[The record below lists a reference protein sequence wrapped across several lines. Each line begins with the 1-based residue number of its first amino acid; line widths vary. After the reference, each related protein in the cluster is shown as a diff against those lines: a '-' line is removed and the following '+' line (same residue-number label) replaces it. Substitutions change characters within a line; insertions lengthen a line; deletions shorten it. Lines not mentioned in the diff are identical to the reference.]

1 MNDFLAI
8 ATISIIAPFV
18 GGIIGYLVA
27 FRVNRK
33 KDRKAESR
41 ERQAK
46 LEAFWKEEQL
56 RLNPPSKRIS
66 GLPNHVEYD

>member
-1 MNDFLAI
+1 MIPTLTDLILGMCCSLVFT
-8 ATISIIAPFV
+8 TIHTAV
-18 GGIIGYLVA
+18 K
-27 FRVNRK
+27 NRK
-33 KDRKAESR
+33 ERRNRESR

-56 RLNPPSKRIS
+56 RLNPPPKRIS